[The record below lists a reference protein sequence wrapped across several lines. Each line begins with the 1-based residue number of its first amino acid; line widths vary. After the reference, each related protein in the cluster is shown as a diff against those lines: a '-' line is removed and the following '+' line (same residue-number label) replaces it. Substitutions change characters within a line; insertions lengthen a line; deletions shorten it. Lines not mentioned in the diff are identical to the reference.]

1 LFCHQKCYISR
12 KRLNQDS
19 RIFRIILGILLFL
32 SLAAHGQQQDR
43 VAIINTLDDSDSMSI
58 SELAY
63 LTDRLRETAANVLPK
78 QRFGIM
84 TTESIIAFLG
94 SQERLVKECKA
105 ASCLAD
111 LGRKVNADYVAQG
124 RIRKLGEVLSINFE
138 LYSTK
143 SGVLVGSFNGSS
155 KDVHGFAAIIDEK
168 APALFRKL
176 EGEKKYLVSLS
187 TEPPGAILNFDG
199 ESIAGC
205 PKTPCK
211 TELREGSVRII
222 AALEQYEA
230 ADTAVSVT
238 YGGQSI
244 EIRLSP
250 RFGILDVNPVYLDGV
265 GADREWTLS
274 VNGKPHPLGE
284 IRLYPG
290 KYSGLLG
297 HECYENLPFEAD
309 IGKGS
314 HEVFDIAKHIS
325 LKKGGLSL
333 TAERKGEPVGEQVFV
348 NGRQVGETPF
358 SGYVP
363 LCADIEIGDGRE
375 SVNAGLRHNEDV
387 MYTHKFSGK
396 TSHFLVALALD
407 VAGVALVSAGLVAN
421 ANMKDALGRY
431 GKIDRDPA
439 YYKDAWADVQD
450 SRGSRNM
457 FYVAGVLALASGI
470 GVHIWF

>member
-1 LFCHQKCYISR
+1 MFSISHFSGLFNMK
-12 KRLNQDS
+12 LV
-19 RIFRIILGILLFL
+19 FLLFFL
-32 SLAAHGQQQDR
+32 ALAAAHGQQQER

-63 LTDRLRETAANVLPK
+63 LTDRLRETAADVLPK

-84 TTESIIAFLG
+84 TTESIVAFLG

-105 ASCLAD
+105 ASCLAE

-124 RIRKLGEVLSINFE
+124 RIRRLGEMLSINFE

-143 SGVLVGSFNGSS
+143 SGVLVGSFNGNS

-187 TEPPGAILNFDG
+187 TEPPGAILSFDG
-199 ESIAGC
+199 EAASGC

-222 AALEQYEA
+222 AALEQYDA
-230 ADTAVSVT
+230 ADTAVSIT
-238 YGGQSI
+238 HGGQSI
-244 EIRLSP
+244 EIRLAP
-250 RFGILDVNPVYLDGV
+250 RFGILEVKPAYLEGI
-265 GADREWTLS
+265 GADSEWDLS
-274 VNGKPHPLGE
+274 VSGKPHPLGE

-290 KYSGLLG
+290 RYAGRLD
-297 HECYENLPFEAD
+297 HECYESLSFETELD
-309 IGKGS
+309 KGS
-314 HEVFDIAKHIS
+314 HEVFDIARHIA

-333 TAERKGEPVGEQVFV
+333 TAERRGKQVGEPVFV
-348 NGRQVGETPF
+348 GGRRAGETPF

-363 LCADIEIGDGRE
+363 LCADIEIGEGRE
-375 SVNAGLRHNEDV
+375 AVDAGLRHNEDV
-387 MYTHKFSGK
+387 RHVHRFSGK
-396 TSHFLVALALD
+396 ASHTMVALALD
-407 VAGVALVSAGLVAN
+407 IAGLALVSAGVVAN
-421 ANMKDALGRY
+421 LMMENSLKKYGMPGQSPADYDAH
-431 GKIDRDPA
+431 
-439 YYKDAWADVQD
+439 WADVQS
-450 SRGSRNM
+450 SRSARDVR
-457 FYVAGVLALASGI
+457 YIAGGLALASGI